1 MGENTAASHA
11 ILVRNLHKF
20 YGDFE
25 AVKGISFDVKKGE
38 IVGFLGPNGAGKSTV
53 MKILTCYMS
62 ATEGEVKVAGHD
74 VYQNPLEVREA
85 VGYQPE
91 NVPLYEE
98 MLVIDYL
105 LFMAKMRGVAKESR
119 AVRVDHVARVCGL
132 NLVMG
137 KPIGELSKGY
147 RQRVGLAQAL
157 IHDPPVV
164 ILDEPMSG
172 LDPNQITEIRDLI
185 KTIGK
190 EKTVIFSSHIMQEIE
205 KLCDRVLIIDQGKI
219 VADSSVSDLISKQ
232 PLEEVFK
239 SLTNPKKPE
248 NLIRKKETNSPAQET
263 SEEALLAS
271 PQENENGEINE

>member
-1 MGENTAASHA
+1 MGDNTATSHA

-62 ATEGEVKVAGHD
+62 ATEGEVKVAGKD

-105 LFMAKMRGVAKESR
+105 HFMAKMRGVAKEKR
-119 AVRVDHVARVCGL
+119 ADRVDHVAMVCGL

-147 RQRVGLAQAL
+147 RQRVGLSQAL

-172 LDPNQITEIRDLI
+172 LDPNQIIEIRDLI
-185 KTIGK
+185 KKIGK
-190 EKTVIFSSHIMQEIE
+190 EKTIIFSSHIMQEIE
-205 KLCDRVLIIDQGKI
+205 KLCDRVLIIDQGEI
-219 VADSSVSDLISKQ
+219 VTDSSVSELTAEK

-239 SLTNPKKPE
+239 SLTKARTPQK
-248 NLIRKKETNSPAQET
+248 ISR
-263 SEEALLAS
+263 EEAPEEAPAAS
-271 PQENENGEINE
+271 QENDNKENNE